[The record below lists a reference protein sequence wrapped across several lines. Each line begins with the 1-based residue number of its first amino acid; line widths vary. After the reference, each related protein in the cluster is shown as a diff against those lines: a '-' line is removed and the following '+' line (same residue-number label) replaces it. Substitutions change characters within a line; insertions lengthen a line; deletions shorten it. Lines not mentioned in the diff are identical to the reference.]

1 MRAVLA
7 LEARDASA
15 FGSEL
20 SRLGCE
26 IVAVVPPETPVAH
39 LGPML
44 AGADVLVLGASRTTL
59 HRGLIELAD
68 RFGVRVV
75 PVSQDEGVSRIAAI
89 FGLPEP
95 LDRAD
100 PARAA
105 RRVLAAP
112 RPAHR
117 TALEPGRVVTVW
129 GPHGAPGRTRIAIE
143 AAVSAARGG
152 RHVAL
157 VDADSH
163 APSIALALG
172 LPDEGP
178 GFAAAC
184 RQAERGELDVA
195 ELARISL
202 PLGTP
207 GADVDV
213 LVGINRPS
221 RWPELSAARVGA
233 ALAAC
238 RTWAGVTVVDVAA
251 SVESDEEIVSDV
263 MDGPRRNA
271 ATRAALLA
279 ADRVVA
285 VAAADPV
292 GIARFIRDHAAV
304 RALIGATPV
313 TVLVNRARAGALG
326 PGGQGQIRRTLERYA
341 DVADVRFLP
350 EDRRAVDGAVLAARP
365 LGEVAPRS
373 PLTAALTRMTAERP
387 GASGLTERRMRVAA
401 PSRKRRTGPVRART
415 GDLG

>member
-7 LEARDASA
+7 LEARVAAA
-15 FGSEL
+15 FAAEL

-26 IVAVVPPETPVAH
+26 ITAAVPPDIPVAH
-39 LGPML
+39 LGPVL
-44 AGADVLVLGASRTTL
+44 AGADVLVLEASRATL
-59 HRGLIELAD
+59 HRGLIDLAD
-68 RFGVRVV
+68 GLGVRVV
-75 PVSQDEGVSRIAAI
+75 PVARDEGVSRIAAI

-95 LDRAD
+95 LDAAD
-100 PARAA
+100 PAGSA

-112 RPAHR
+112 RPSR
-117 TALEPGRVVTVW
+117 RSGPEPGRVVAVW
-129 GPHGAPGRTRIAIE
+129 GPHGAPGRSRVAIE

-152 RHVAL
+152 MHVAL

-163 APSIALALG
+163 APSLALALG

-195 ELARISL
+195 ELTRISL

-221 RWPELSAARVGA
+221 RWPELSAARVAA

-238 RTWAGVTVVDVAA
+238 RAWAGLTVVDVAA
-251 SVESDEEIVSDV
+251 SVESDEEIVSDLI
-263 MDGPRRNA
+263 DGPRRNA

-304 RALIGATPV
+304 RALVGATPV
-313 TVLVNRARAGALG
+313 TVVVNRVRVGVLG

-350 EDRRAVDGAVLAARP
+350 EDRRGVDAAVLAARP

-373 PLTAALTRMTAERP
+373 PLTAALARMTAARP
-387 GASGLTERRMRVAA
+387 SALDPPPRRVRVAA
-401 PSRKRRTGPVRART
+401 PSRERRTRPARARM
-415 GDLG
+415 GHLG

>member
-7 LEARDASA
+7 LDAGDASA
-15 FGSEL
+15 FAAEL
-20 SRLGCE
+20 SRRGCE
-26 IVAVVPPETPVAH
+26 VLAMVPPDTPVSR
-39 LGPML
+39 LGSVL
-44 AGADVLVLGASRTTL
+44 AGADVLVLAATRATL

-68 RFGVRVV
+68 RLGVRVV
-75 PVSQDEGVSRIAAI
+75 PVAQDEGVSRIAAI

-95 LDRAD
+95 LDGAD
-100 PARAA
+100 PAESAK
-105 RRVLAAP
+105 RVLAAP
-112 RPAHR
+112 RLARR
-117 TALEPGRVVTVW
+117 TGNDPGRVVAVW
-129 GPHGAPGRTRIAIE
+129 GPYGAPGRTRIAIE
-143 AAVSAARGG
+143 VAVAAARGG
-152 RHVAL
+152 VHVGL

-163 APSIALALG
+163 APSVALALG

-195 ELARISL
+195 ELSRISL

-221 RWPELSAARVGA
+221 RWPELSAARVAA

-238 RTWAGVTVVDVAA
+238 RTWAGLTVVDVAA
-251 SVESDEEIVSDV
+251 SVESDEEIVSDL

-271 ATRAALLA
+271 ATRSALLA

-285 VAAADPV
+285 VAAADPI

-304 RALIGATPV
+304 RDVIGATPV
-313 TVLVNRARAGALG
+313 TVVVNRLRTGAFG

-341 DVADVRFLP
+341 DVSDVRFLP
-350 EDRRAVDGAVLAARP
+350 EDRRGVDAAVLAARP
-365 LGEVAPRS
+365 LGEISPRS
-373 PLTAALTRMTAERP
+373 PLAAAVARMTASEPAVAPALERP
-387 GASGLTERRMRVAA
+387 GPVTRGWRVPPTRPA
-401 PSRKRRTGPVRART
+401 RTRTGI
-415 GDLG
+415 